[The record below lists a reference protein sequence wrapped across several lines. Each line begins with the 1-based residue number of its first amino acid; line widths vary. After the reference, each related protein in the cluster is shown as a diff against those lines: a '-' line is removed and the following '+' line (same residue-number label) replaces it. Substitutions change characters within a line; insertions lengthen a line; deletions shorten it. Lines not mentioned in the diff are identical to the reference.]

1 MNNEIA
7 LELKNVHLTYPVR
20 KSSPKSIKRLFSI
33 FSRHKDEITSTLKDI
48 NLQIMKGEVIG
59 ILGHNGAGKSTLLRL
74 LSGIYQPDKG
84 SIRVNGKISLLASLG
99 TGFQRDLSGRDNI
112 VLSGALHGIPIEK
125 VRALVPSIILFS
137 GLEDSIDKP
146 LRTYSSGMRAR
157 LGFSIVA
164 HLDPEI
170 LLFDEVFAVGDS
182 SFRARSKQRIAE
194 MVNGDSTVIIVTHNE
209 QLIRDMCTRVIC
221 IDRGS
226 LVLDTDNI
234 EDAIKEYHQNSKDR
248 DSKTK

>member
-1 MNNEIA
+1 MSSDIA
-7 LELKNVHLTYPVR
+7 IELTDVHLTYPVR
-20 KSSPKSIKRLFSI
+20 KSSPKSIRRLFSL
-33 FSRHKDEITSTLKDI
+33 FSRRKNELTATLKDI
-48 NLQIMKGEVIG
+48 NLQIMRGDVIG
-59 ILGHNGAGKSTLLRL
+59 VLGHNGAGKSTLLRL
-74 LSGIYQPDKG
+74 LSGIYQPDVG
-84 SIRVNGKISLLASLG
+84 SIRVDGKTSLLASLG

-182 SFRARSKQRIAE
+182 SFRARSKQRITE

-209 QLIRDMCTRVIC
+209 ELIRDMCTRVIC
-221 IDRGS
+221 IDGGE
-226 LVLDTDNI
+226 LVLDTTDI
-234 EDAIKEYHQNSKDR
+234 ELAISEYQKTSNNR
-248 DSKTK
+248 DLR

>member
-1 MNNEIA
+1 MSSDIA
-7 LELKNVHLTYPVR
+7 LELTNVHLAYPVR
-20 KSSPKSIKRLFSI
+20 KSSPKSVKRFFSLFS
-33 FSRHKDEITSTLKDI
+33 RQRDEVTATLKDI
-48 NLQIMKGEVIG
+48 NLKIKKGDVVG
-59 ILGHNGAGKSTLLRL
+59 VLGHNGAGKSTLLRL

-84 SIRVNGKISLLASLG
+84 SVRVNGKISLLASLG

>member
-1 MNNEIA
+1 
-7 LELKNVHLTYPVR
+7 
-20 KSSPKSIKRLFSI
+20 
-33 FSRHKDEITSTLKDI
+33 
-48 NLQIMKGEVIG
+48 
-59 ILGHNGAGKSTLLRL
+59 
-74 LSGIYQPDKG
+74 
-84 SIRVNGKISLLASLG
+84 VNGKTSLLASLG

-125 VRALVPSIILFS
+125 IRALVPSIILFS

-182 SFRARSKQRIAE
+182 SFRARSKQRITE

-221 IDRGS
+221 IDGGE
-226 LVLDTDNI
+226 LVLDTTDTEI
-234 EDAIKEYHQNSKDR
+234 AISEYQKTSNKR
-248 DSKTK
+248 DLR

>member
-1 MNNEIA
+1 MNEEIA
-7 LELKNVHLTYPVR
+7 LELENVHLTYPVS
-20 KSSPKSIKRLFSI
+20 KGSLISVKGLFSI
-33 FSRHKDEITSTLKDI
+33 FSRRKDKITSTLKDI

-59 ILGHNGAGKSTLLRL
+59 VLGHNGAGKSTLLRL
-74 LSGIYQPDKG
+74 LAGIYQPDKG
-84 SIRVNGKISLLASLG
+84 TVSVNGKISLLASLG

-125 VRALVPSIILFS
+125 VRALIPSVILFS

-182 SFRARSKQRIAE
+182 SFRERSKQRITE

-209 QLIRDMCTRVIC
+209 QLIRDMCGRVIC
-221 IDRGS
+221 IDEGR
-226 LVLDTDNI
+226 LVLDTTDI
-234 EDAIKEYHQNSKDR
+234 EMAISEYHENSNKR
-248 DSKTK
+248 DLK

>member
-1 MNNEIA
+1 MSSDIA
-7 LELKNVHLTYPVR
+7 LELTNVHLTYPVR
-20 KSSPKSIKRLFSI
+20 KSSPKSVKRLFSL
-33 FSRHKDEITSTLKDI
+33 FSRRKDEVTATLKDI
-48 NLQIMKGEVIG
+48 NLQIKKGDVVG
-59 ILGHNGAGKSTLLRL
+59 VLGHNGAGKSTLLRL

-84 SIRVNGKISLLASLG
+84 SVRVNGKISLLASLG

-194 MVNGDSTVIIVTHNE
+194 MVSGDSTVIIVTHNE

-221 IDRGS
+221 IDEGE
-226 LVLDTDNI
+226 LVLDTTDT
-234 EDAIKEYHQNSKDR
+234 ELAISEYHKNSNRR
-248 DSKTK
+248 DLK

>member
-1 MNNEIA
+1 
-7 LELKNVHLTYPVR
+7 
-20 KSSPKSIKRLFSI
+20 
-33 FSRHKDEITSTLKDI
+33 
-48 NLQIMKGEVIG
+48 MKGEVIG

-125 VRALVPSIILFS
+125 VRALIPSVILFS

-182 SFRARSKQRIAE
+182 SFRARSKVIQRW
-194 MVNGDSTVIIVTHNE
+194 
-209 QLIRDMCTRVIC
+209 
-221 IDRGS
+221 
-226 LVLDTDNI
+226 
-234 EDAIKEYHQNSKDR
+234 
-248 DSKTK
+248 

>member
-1 MNNEIA
+1 MSSDIA
-7 LELKNVHLTYPVR
+7 IELTNVHLTYPVR
-20 KSSPKSIKRLFSI
+20 KSSPKSIRRLFSL
-33 FSRHKDEITSTLKDI
+33 FSRRKNELTATLKDI
-48 NLQIMKGEVIG
+48 NLQIMRGDVIG
-59 ILGHNGAGKSTLLRL
+59 VLGHNGAGKSTLLRL
-74 LSGIYQPDKG
+74 LSGIYQPDVG
-84 SIRVNGKISLLASLG
+84 SIRVDGKTSLLASLG

-182 SFRARSKQRIAE
+182 SFRARSKQRITE

-209 QLIRDMCTRVIC
+209 ELIRDMCTRVIC
-221 IDRGS
+221 IDGGE
-226 LVLDTDNI
+226 LVLDTTDI
-234 EDAIKEYHQNSKDR
+234 ELAISEYQKTSNKR
-248 DSKTK
+248 DLR

>member
-1 MNNEIA
+1 
-7 LELKNVHLTYPVR
+7 
-20 KSSPKSIKRLFSI
+20 
-33 FSRHKDEITSTLKDI
+33 
-48 NLQIMKGEVIG
+48 MKGEVIG
-59 ILGHNGAGKSTLLRL
+59 VLGHNGAGKSTLLRL

-125 VRALVPSIILFS
+125 VRALIPSVILFS

-182 SFRARSKQRIAE
+182 SFRARSKQRITE

-221 IDRGS
+221 IDQGK
-226 LVLDTDNI
+226 LVLDTTDT
-234 EDAIKEYHQNSKDR
+234 ELAIREYHENSNKR
-248 DSKTK
+248 DLK

>member
-1 MNNEIA
+1 MSNEIA
-7 LELKNVHLTYPVR
+7 LELENVHLTYPVR
-20 KSSPKSIKRLFSI
+20 KISPKSIKRLFSL
-33 FSRHKDEITSTLKDI
+33 FSRRKDKITSTLKDI

-125 VRALVPSIILFS
+125 VRALIPSVILFS

-182 SFRARSKQRIAE
+182 SFRARSKQRITE
-194 MVNGDSTVIIVTHNE
+194 MVNGDSTVVIVTHNE

-221 IDRGS
+221 IDQGS
-226 LVLDTDNI
+226 VVLDTTNV
-234 EDAIKEYHQNSKDR
+234 EDAIKQYHHNSKER
-248 DSKTK
+248 DNKSK

>member
-1 MNNEIA
+1 MSSDIA
-7 LELKNVHLTYPVR
+7 LESTNVHLAYPVR
-20 KSSPKSIKRLFSI
+20 KSSPKSVKRFFSLFS
-33 FSRHKDEITSTLKDI
+33 RQKDEVTATLKDI
-48 NLQIMKGEVIG
+48 NLKIKKGDVVG
-59 ILGHNGAGKSTLLRL
+59 VLGHNGAGKSTLLRL

-84 SIRVNGKISLLASLG
+84 SVRVNGKISLLASLG

>member
-1 MNNEIA
+1 MSNDIA
-7 LELKNVHLTYPVR
+7 LELENVHLTYPVR
-20 KSSPKSIKRLFSI
+20 KSSPKSIKRLFSL
-33 FSRHKDEITSTLKDI
+33 FSRRKDEITSTLKDI

-125 VRALVPSIILFS
+125 VRALIPSVILFS

-182 SFRARSKQRIAE
+182 SFRARF
-194 MVNGDSTVIIVTHNE
+194 
-209 QLIRDMCTRVIC
+209 
-221 IDRGS
+221 
-226 LVLDTDNI
+226 
-234 EDAIKEYHQNSKDR
+234 
-248 DSKTK
+248 

>member
-1 MNNEIA
+1 MSNEIA
-7 LELKNVHLTYPVR
+7 VELQNVHLTYPVR

-33 FSRHKDEITSTLKDI
+33 FSRRKDEITSTLKDI

-84 SIRVNGKISLLASLG
+84 SIRVNGNISLLASLG

-125 VRALVPSIILFS
+125 VRALIPSVILFS

-182 SFRARSKQRIAE
+182 SFRARSKQRITE
-194 MVNGDSTVIIVTHNE
+194 MVNGDSTVVIVTHNE
-209 QLIRDMCTRVIC
+209 QLIRDMCTRVVC
-221 IDRGS
+221 IDQGS
-226 LVLDTDNI
+226 VVLDTTHV
-234 EDAIKEYHQNSKDR
+234 EEAIKQYHHNSKER
-248 DSKTK
+248 DSKSK

>member
-1 MNNEIA
+1 MTSDIA
-7 LELKNVHLTYPVR
+7 LELTNVHLTYPVR
-20 KSSPKSIKRLFSI
+20 KSSPKSIRRLFSL
-33 FSRHKDEITSTLKDI
+33 FSRRKNELTATLKDI
-48 NLQIMKGEVIG
+48 NLQIMRGDVVG
-59 ILGHNGAGKSTLLRL
+59 VLGHNGAGKSTLLRL
-74 LSGIYQPDKG
+74 LSGIYQPDEG
-84 SIRVNGKISLLASLG
+84 SIRVNGKTSLLASLG

-125 VRALVPSIILFS
+125 IRALVPSIILFS

-182 SFRARSKQRIAE
+182 SFRARSKQRITE

-221 IDRGS
+221 IDGGE
-226 LVLDTDNI
+226 LVLDTTDTEI
-234 EDAIKEYHQNSKDR
+234 AISEYQKTSNKR
-248 DSKTK
+248 DLR

>member
-1 MNNEIA
+1 MSSDIA
-7 LELKNVHLTYPVR
+7 IELTNVHLTYPVR
-20 KSSPKSIKRLFSI
+20 KSSPKSIRRLFSL
-33 FSRHKDEITSTLKDI
+33 FSRRKNELTATLKDI
-48 NLQIMKGEVIG
+48 NLQIMRGDVIG
-59 ILGHNGAGKSTLLRL
+59 VLGHNGAGKSTLLRL
-74 LSGIYQPDKG
+74 LSGIYQPDVG
-84 SIRVNGKISLLASLG
+84 SIRVDGKTSLLASLG

-182 SFRARSKQRIAE
+182 SFRARSKQRITE

-209 QLIRDMCTRVIC
+209 ELIRDMCTRVIC
-221 IDRGS
+221 IDGGE
-226 LVLDTDNI
+226 LVLDTTDI
-234 EDAIKEYHQNSKDR
+234 ELAISEYQKTSNNR
-248 DSKTK
+248 DLR

>member
-1 MNNEIA
+1 MSSDIA
-7 LELKNVHLTYPVR
+7 IELTDVHLTYPVR
-20 KSSPKSIKRLFSI
+20 KSSPKSIRRLFSL
-33 FSRHKDEITSTLKDI
+33 FSRRKNELTATLKDI
-48 NLQIMKGEVIG
+48 NLQIMRGDVIG
-59 ILGHNGAGKSTLLRL
+59 VLGHNGAGKSTLLRL
-74 LSGIYQPDKG
+74 LSGIYQPDVG
-84 SIRVNGKISLLASLG
+84 SIRVDGKTSLLASLG

-182 SFRARSKQRIAE
+182 SFRARSKQRITE

-221 IDRGS
+221 IDGGE
-226 LVLDTDNI
+226 LVLDTTDI
-234 EDAIKEYHQNSKDR
+234 ELAISEYQKTSNNR
-248 DSKTK
+248 DLR

>member
-1 MNNEIA
+1 
-7 LELKNVHLTYPVR
+7 
-20 KSSPKSIKRLFSI
+20 LFS
-33 FSRHKDEITSTLKDI
+33 RQKDEVTATLKDI
-48 NLQIMKGEVIG
+48 NLQIKKGDVVG
-59 ILGHNGAGKSTLLRL
+59 VLGHNGAGKSTLLRL

-84 SIRVNGKISLLASLG
+84 SVRVNGKISLLASLG

-125 VRALVPSIILFS
+125 VRALVPSVILFS

-226 LVLDTDNI
+226 VVLDTHNI

>member
-1 MNNEIA
+1 M
-7 LELKNVHLTYPVR
+7 
-20 KSSPKSIKRLFSI
+20 
-33 FSRHKDEITSTLKDI
+33 FSRRKNELTATLKDI
-48 NLQIMKGEVIG
+48 NLQIMRGDVIG
-59 ILGHNGAGKSTLLRL
+59 VLGHNGAGKSTLLRL
-74 LSGIYQPDKG
+74 LSGIYQPDVG
-84 SIRVNGKISLLASLG
+84 SIRVDGKTSLLASLG

-182 SFRARSKQRIAE
+182 SFRARSKQRITE

-221 IDRGS
+221 IDGGE
-226 LVLDTDNI
+226 LVLDTTDI
-234 EDAIKEYHQNSKDR
+234 ELAISEYQKTSNNR
-248 DSKTK
+248 DLR

>member
-1 MNNEIA
+1 MSSDIA
-7 LELKNVHLTYPVR
+7 IELTDVHLTYPVR
-20 KSSPKSIKRLFSI
+20 KSSPKSIRRLFSL
-33 FSRHKDEITSTLKDI
+33 FSRRKNELTATLKDI
-48 NLQIMKGEVIG
+48 NLQIMRGDVIG
-59 ILGHNGAGKSTLLRL
+59 VLGHNGAGKSTLLRL
-74 LSGIYQPDKG
+74 LSGIYQPDVG
-84 SIRVNGKISLLASLG
+84 SIRVDGKTSLLASLG

-182 SFRARSKQRIAE
+182 SFRARSKQRITE

-209 QLIRDMCTRVIC
+209 ELIRDMCTRVIC
-221 IDRGS
+221 IDGGE
-226 LVLDTDNI
+226 LVLDTTDI
-234 EDAIKEYHQNSKDR
+234 ELAISEYQKTSNKR
-248 DSKTK
+248 DLR

>member
-1 MNNEIA
+1 MSSDIA
-7 LELKNVHLTYPVR
+7 IELTNVHLTYPVR
-20 KSSPKSIKRLFSI
+20 KSSPKSIRRLFSL
-33 FSRHKDEITSTLKDI
+33 FSRRKNELTATLKDI
-48 NLQIMKGEVIG
+48 NLQIMRGDVIG
-59 ILGHNGAGKSTLLRL
+59 VLGHNGAGKSTLLRL
-74 LSGIYQPDKG
+74 LSGIYQPDVG
-84 SIRVNGKISLLASLG
+84 SIRVDGKTSLLASLG

-182 SFRARSKQRIAE
+182 SFRARSKQRITE

-221 IDRGS
+221 IDGGE
-226 LVLDTDNI
+226 LVLDTTDI
-234 EDAIKEYHQNSKDR
+234 ELAISEYQKTSNNR
-248 DSKTK
+248 DLR

>member
-1 MNNEIA
+1 
-7 LELKNVHLTYPVR
+7 
-20 KSSPKSIKRLFSI
+20 
-33 FSRHKDEITSTLKDI
+33 
-48 NLQIMKGEVIG
+48 MKGEVIG

-84 SIRVNGKISLLASLG
+84 SVRVNGKISLLASLG

-125 VRALVPSIILFS
+125 VRALIPSVILFS

-182 SFRARSKQRIAE
+182 SFRARSKQRITE
-194 MVNGDSTVIIVTHNE
+194 MVNGDSTVVIVTHNE
-209 QLIRDMCTRVIC
+209 QLIRDMCTRVVC
-221 IDRGS
+221 IDQGS
-226 LVLDTDNI
+226 VVLDTINV
-234 EDAIKEYHQNSKDR
+234 EDAIKQYHHNSKER
-248 DSKTK
+248 DSKSK

>member
-1 MNNEIA
+1 MSSDIA
-7 LELKNVHLTYPVR
+7 LELTNVHLAYPVR
-20 KSSPKSIKRLFSI
+20 KSSPKSVKRFFSLFS
-33 FSRHKDEITSTLKDI
+33 RQKDEVTATLKDI
-48 NLQIMKGEVIG
+48 NLKIKKGDVVG
-59 ILGHNGAGKSTLLRL
+59 VLGHNGAGKSTLLRL

-84 SIRVNGKISLLASLG
+84 SVRVNGKISLLASLG